1 MPDPINCRKLTAADG
16 FCTGSSV
23 SAILNT
29 LDIEMSLGTFA
40 SVRSLWKVLPHASAG
55 GADIKKGEIH
65 FSARHITTAPQMIIN
80 NDSYINNDDDDNK
93 NNTNDN
99 QHKDQSRQ
107 KDLLLGK
114 VIRNILD
121 TSPNPFN
128 PQK

>member
-1 MPDPINCRKLTAADG
+1 
-16 FCTGSSV
+16 
-23 SAILNT
+23 
-29 LDIEMSLGTFA
+29 
-40 SVRSLWKVLPHASAG
+40 
-55 GADIKKGEIH
+55 
-65 FSARHITTAPQMIIN
+65 MIIN

-99 QHKDQSRQ
+99 QHEDQSRQ